1 MSLQLIK
8 INEKNKIKFK
18 KSKLPITML
27 VINVNKQ
34 RTTIKW
40 ETLEISLSKLETKG
54 TFQAKMDTLQDRNGM
69 DLTEAGDIKKR
80 WQEYIK

>member
-54 TFQAKMDTLQDRNGM
+54 TFHAKMDTLQDRNGM